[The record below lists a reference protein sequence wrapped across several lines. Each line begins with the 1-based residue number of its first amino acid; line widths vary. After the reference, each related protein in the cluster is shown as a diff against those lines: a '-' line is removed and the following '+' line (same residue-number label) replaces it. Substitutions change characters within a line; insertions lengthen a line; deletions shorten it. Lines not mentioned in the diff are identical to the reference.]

1 MLKSY
6 LKIAYRNLLKNKVF
20 SLINILGL
28 AIGMAACLIIL
39 RYVVFESNYDT
50 FHQEPDRLYRVAL
63 RSSIFGEANDIS
75 VANHPAVGRT
85 LYTEF
90 PEVIDFTRIFPLS
103 IWQEAV
109 AIQIEQPGKQE
120 TYVEEHVYVA
130 DTSFLSLFSFPFL
143 EGNATTALREPST
156 VVLTASIAQKY
167 FGTTQA
173 VGRNIYLDGNISL
186 RVSGVLADIPENTHL
201 RFDMLVSSTTPVFS
215 FLDNNSEAE
224 YNWKWPEYYTYV
236 QLAPEV
242 DPAEVEANFPEFID
256 RYMQAI
262 HEKYKF
268 TSEFVLQ
275 GVPDIHLHSSYLKE
289 IKSNNSQTLII
300 FLSLIG
306 GLTVLIAWV
315 NYVNL
320 STAKATERA
329 REVGIRKVAGA
340 HRRSL
345 IEQFLTE
352 SFIINCLS
360 VLLAVTIVQ
369 IIWPYFQQL
378 TGQEIDSTFGWW
390 LQLPFSLVLLG
401 FLFIGTLLS
410 GLYPAFVLSSFKPL
424 QVLKGKLYHA
434 GVGRGKVRISLRQS
448 LIVFQFL
455 VSITLIAGTLGAYQQ
470 LQFMRSQSLGFSQ
483 EELLIVKAPSIRDS
497 TFLSKSEAL
506 KAEWKQYT
514 AVKEVT
520 ASTDIPGKE
529 IKAPTD
535 FRRATAS
542 EDDLNVVYVIGV
554 DEDFLNTYEMSL
566 VAGRFFEED
575 READQEKLVLNEKA
589 VEMLGY
595 ASPEDILN
603 ERVYVWRGG
612 DVEREVIGVLAN
624 HHQRS
629 LNNDYDPILMLRT
642 DGRAPINYYSLK
654 VNTANIR
661 ESMDQIAAKYARFFP
676 DNPVESFFLDDFFDQ
691 QYQADQRYGQLF
703 SLFALLAIFIA
714 CLGLFGLATYT
725 TQHRFKEIGIRKVLG
740 ASVQSVIALL
750 SRDFIKLVVV
760 ASMLA
765 LPLAY
770 LAMQQFLKNYAFRIE
785 ISWWLLV
792 LPMITVMLIALLTV
806 SFQTIKA
813 ALANPVDSLKYE

>member
-1 MLKSY
+1 MLRNY
-6 LKIAYRNLLKNKVF
+6 LKIAYRNLVKNKVF
-20 SLINILGL
+20 SLINIFGL

-39 RYVVFESNYDT
+39 RYVVFESSYDT
-50 FHQEPDRLYRVAL
+50 FHQEADRIYRVAL

-85 LYTEF
+85 LFADF
-90 PEVIDFTRIFPLS
+90 PEITDFSRLFPIDIF
-103 IWQEAV
+103 
-109 AIQIEQPGKQE
+109 QE
-120 TYVEEHVYVA
+120 TVAVKIEYQNEEQTYIEDNIYVA
-130 DTSFLSLFSFPFL
+130 DTSFLSLFAFPL
-143 EGNATTALREPST
+143 LAGDPATALKEPNT
-156 VVLTASIAQKY
+156 VVLTTSIAEKY
-167 FGTTQA
+167 FGTTDV
-173 VGRNIYLDGNISL
+173 VGQNIFVNGNDDPIL
-186 RVSGVLADIPENTHL
+186 VSGVLSEFPENTHFQ
-201 RFDMLVSSTTPVFS
+201 FDILVSTPTFP

-236 QLAPEV
+236 QLATGV
-242 DPAEVEANFPEFID
+242 DPADIEAKFPEFID

-268 TSEFVLQ
+268 TSAFLLQ
-275 GVPDIHLHSSYLKE
+275 AVPDIHLHSSYLKE
-289 IKSNNSQTLII
+289 IKSNNSQTLIT

-306 GLTVLIAWV
+306 GLIVLIAWV

-345 IEQFLTE
+345 IGQFLTE
-352 SFIINCLS
+352 SFIINSLS

-369 IIWPYFQQL
+369 IVWPYFQQL

-401 FLFIGTLLS
+401 FLLIGTLLS

-434 GVGRGKVRISLRQS
+434 GSGRGKVRISLRQS

-455 VSITLIAGTLGAYQQ
+455 VSIMLIAGTLGAYQQ
-470 LQFMRSQSLGFSQ
+470 LEFMRSQSLGFSQ

-497 TFLSKSEAL
+497 TFLNKSEAL

-514 AVKEVT
+514 AVKDVT

-542 EDDLNVVYVIGV
+542 DDDLNVVYVIGV

-566 VAGRFFEED
+566 VAGRFFKED

-642 DGRAPINYYSLK
+642 DQRAPINYYSLR
-654 VNTANIR
+654 VNTTNIR
-661 ESMDQIAAKYARFFP
+661 ESMDQIAAEYARFFP
-676 DNPVESFFLDDFFDQ
+676 DNPVESFFLDDFFNQ

-703 SLFALLAIFIA
+703 SLFAILAIFIA

-750 SRDFIKLVVV
+750 SRDFIRLVLV
-760 ASMLA
+760 ASAVA

-785 ISWWLLV
+785 VSWWLLLLPV
-792 LPMITVMLIALLTV
+792 LIVLLIALLTV
-806 SFQTIKA
+806 SFQTVKA
-813 ALANPVDSLKYE
+813 ALANPVDSLRHE

>member
-1 MLKSY
+1 MLKNY

-20 SLINILGL
+20 SLINIFGL

-75 VANHPAVGRT
+75 VANHPALGRT
-85 LYTEF
+85 LHADF
-90 PEVIDFTRIFPLS
+90 PEITDFSRIFP
-103 IWQEAV
+103 ID
-109 AIQIEQPGKQE
+109 IFQE
-120 TYVEEHVYVA
+120 TVAVKVEYQNEEQTYIEDNLYVA
-130 DTSFLSLFSFPFL
+130 DTSFLSLFSFPL
-143 EGNATTALREPST
+143 LAGDPATALKEPNT
-156 VVLTASIAQKY
+156 VVLTAPIAQKY
-167 FGTTQA
+167 FGTTDVIDQ
-173 VGRNIYLDGNISL
+173 NIYVNGDTEPIL
-186 RVSGVLADIPENTHL
+186 VSGVLKELPENTHFQ
-201 RFDMLVSSTTPVFS
+201 FDILISGSTFAG
-215 FLDNNSEAE
+215 LDNNSEAE

-236 QLAPEV
+236 QLAPGV
-242 DPAEVEANFPEFID
+242 DPANIEAKFPEFID

-268 TSEFVLQ
+268 SSEFLLQ
-275 GVPDIHLHSSYLKE
+275 AVPDIHLHSSYLKE
-289 IKSNNSQTLII
+289 IKNNNSQTLIT

-306 GLTVLIAWV
+306 GLIVLIAWV

-345 IEQFLTE
+345 IGQFLTE
-352 SFIINCLS
+352 SLIINSLS

-369 IIWPYFQQL
+369 IVWPYFQQL
-378 TGQEIDSTFGWW
+378 TGQDINSTFGWW
-390 LQLPFSLVLLG
+390 LQPPFSLMLIG
-401 FLFIGTLLS
+401 FLLIGTLLS

-434 GVGRGKVRISLRQS
+434 GAGRGRVNISLRQG
-448 LIVFQFL
+448 LIFFQFL
-455 VSITLIAGTLGAYQQ
+455 VSIMLIAGTLGAYQQ
-470 LQFMRSQSLGFSQ
+470 LEFMRSQSLGFSE
-483 EELLIVKAPSIRDS
+483 EELLIVKAPSSRDS

-506 KAEWKQYT
+506 KSEWRQYA

-520 ASTDIPGKE
+520 SSSDIPGKE

-542 EDDLNVVYVIGV
+542 DDDLNVVYVIGV

-566 VAGRFFEED
+566 VAGRFFEAA

-595 ASPEDILN
+595 ASPEEILN

-612 DVEREVIGVLAN
+612 AVEREVIGVLAN

-642 DGRAPINYYSLK
+642 DGRTPINYYSLK
-654 VNTANIR
+654 VNTTNIR
-661 ESMDQIAAKYARFFP
+661 ESMDQIATEYARFFP
-676 DNPVESFFLDDFFDQ
+676 DNPVESFFLNDFFNQ

-703 SLFALLAIFIA
+703 SLFAVLAIFIA

-740 ASVQSVIALL
+740 ASIQSIIALL
-750 SRDFIKLVVV
+750 SRDFIRLVLV
-760 ASMLA
+760 ASALA

-785 ISWWLLV
+785 VSWWLLLLPVIIV
-792 LPMITVMLIALLTV
+792 LLIALLTV
-806 SFQTIKA
+806 SFQTIRA
-813 ALANPVDSLKYE
+813 ALANPIKSLRYE